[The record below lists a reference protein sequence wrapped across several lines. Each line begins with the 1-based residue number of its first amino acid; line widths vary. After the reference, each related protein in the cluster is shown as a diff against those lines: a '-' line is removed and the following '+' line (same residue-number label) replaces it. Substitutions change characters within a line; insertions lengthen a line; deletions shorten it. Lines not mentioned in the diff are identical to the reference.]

1 MQYKAAEV
9 SPAAT
14 TVAVTVNMLAVPPIR
29 PLSTLLAVVENPSPP
44 SLQSLFCTFLI

>member
-9 SPAAT
+9 NLAAT
-14 TVAVTVNMLAVPPIR
+14 TVTVTVNLLAVLPAR
-29 PLSTLLAVVENPSPP
+29 PSSALLVVVENPSPP

>member
-14 TVAVTVNMLAVPPIR
+14 SVAMTINMLAVPPIR
-29 PLSTLLAVVENPSPP
+29 PSSTLLAVVENPSPP
-44 SLQSLFCTFLI
+44 SFQSLLCTFLI